1 MDRRVVEYNNFLAF
15 FLARHGYVQPP
26 SFDEWLFNMSRSI
39 SCLNNVGRVQED
51 VNYVNNVGRV
61 QENVNCVNNVYTPNN
76 CQSRAPH
83 SAD

>member
-39 SCLNNVGRVQED
+39 SCLNNVGRVQE
-51 VNYVNNVGRV
+51 
-61 QENVNCVNNVYTPNN
+61 NVNCVNNVYTPNN